1 MPGFQIVVRR
11 EPLVE
16 SVHRVSVAVVSRD
29 GRLVAESGNPDLV
42 SFWRSAAKPFQAMPL
57 VADGVME
64 RFRLGSE
71 ELALACASHSSQ
83 AHHLAIADRF
93 LALIGR
99 TEADLACGPHV
110 PLDPAVAHQVVR
122 DRVPLSPRW
131 SNCSGKH
138 SGMLA
143 LATHH
148 GWPIAG
154 YERVGHPVQ
163 DRLAEVIAEWTG
175 IPVPALI
182 LGVDGCTTVC
192 YALSLRAMALAYAR
206 LVTSEQP
213 EGARVRA
220 AMMAHPELVGGTGRF
235 DTDLMVAMPGE
246 IVAKIGAEGIY
257 CAGIPSLGVGI
268 ALKVEDG
275 DMRSLPPAL
284 FGVLEQVLPALDG
297 PRFPTSELAGHSP
310 VAILNTR
317 GRATGELRPEGR
329 LRIHGTP

>member
-1 MPGFQIVVRR
+1 MPAFQIVVRR

-57 VADGVME
+57 VADGVVD
-64 RFRLGSE
+64 RFRLGTE
-71 ELALACASHSSQ
+71 ELALACSSHSSE
-83 AHHLAIADRF
+83 ARHRAVADRF

-99 TEADLACGPHV
+99 TEADLACGPHI
-110 PLDPAVAHQVVR
+110 PLGAAVAQQVVR

-143 LATHH
+143 LAAHH
-148 GWPIAG
+148 GWPIGG
-154 YERVGHPVQ
+154 YERVGHAVQ

-175 IPVPALI
+175 IAVPDLV

-192 YALSLRAMALAYAR
+192 YALPLRAMALAYAR
-206 LVTSEQP
+206 LVSTERP
-213 EGARVRA
+213 EGTRIRA
-220 AMMAHPELVGGTGRF
+220 AMMAHPDLVAGTGRF

-246 IVAKIGAEGIY
+246 IVVKIGAEGIY
-257 CAGIPSLGVGI
+257 CAGIPSLGVGV

-275 DMRSLPPAL
+275 DQGSLPPAL
-284 FGVLEQVLPALDG
+284 FGVLDQLLPALGG
-297 PRFPTSELAGHSP
+297 PRFPASALAGHSR

-317 GRATGELRPEGR
+317 GQATGEMRPEGQ
-329 LRIHGTP
+329 LRIHGTF

>member
-1 MPGFQIVVRR
+1 MPTFQIVARR

-29 GRLVAESGNPDLV
+29 GRLVADSGNPDLV

-57 VADGVME
+57 VADGVVD
-64 RFRLGSE
+64 RFRLGTE

-83 AHHLAIADRF
+83 ARHLAVTDRF

-99 TEADLACGPHV
+99 TEADLACGPHL
-110 PLDPAVAHQVVR
+110 PLDSALAQQVVR

-148 GWPIAG
+148 GWPVEG

-163 DRLAEVIAEWTG
+163 DRLAEVVAEWTD
-175 IPVPALI
+175 IPVPDLV
-182 LGVDGCTTVC
+182 LGVDGCATVC

-213 EGARVRA
+213 EGAQVRA

-235 DTDLMVAMPGE
+235 DTDLMAAMPGE
-246 IVAKIGAEGIY
+246 VLVKIGAEGIY

-284 FGVLEQVLPALDG
+284 FGVLDQLLPALGG
-297 PRFPTSELAGHSP
+297 PRFPASELAGHSP

-317 GRATGELRPEGR
+317 GHATGQLGPVGQ
-329 LRIHGTP
+329 LRIHGTS